1 MNTKMLSRMFLC
13 AALVTAA
20 ITAGTGCTHFSM
32 NTPDGF
38 ATLRNQRPR
47 FDFRAASAYGVAIGV
62 REIENRER
70 ANLDFWAEAVDH
82 HLQRTGPYHAEGS
95 TPVRTASGLAGR
107 RLQYTHGDAQTG
119 STYWVTVF
127 VVEKRVFV
135 IEAGGAS
142 ASFARARPGIEQAIQ
157 TFEGS

>member
-1 MNTKMLSRMFLC
+1 MNTTMMSRFVLC
-13 AALVTAA
+13 AALIATALSV
-20 ITAGTGCTHFSM
+20 GTGCSHFSL

-62 REIENRER
+62 REIPNRER
-70 ANLDFWAEAVDH
+70 ANLDFWAEAMDH

-95 TPVRTASGLAGR
+95 AEVHTASGLVGR
-107 RLQYTHGDAQTG
+107 LLQYTHGDAQTG

-127 VVEKRVFV
+127 VVAKRVFV

-142 ASFARARPGIEQAIQ
+142 ASFARARPDIEHAIQ